1 MVEILSLEELGFG
14 DCRQLS
20 RRRLFFRFRCSFKL
34 YYRIYKQV
42 LSCIAYPSDEPKKVL
57 EYVVRRPVIDTGI
70 PQVPAEVRE

>member
-1 MVEILSLEELGFG
+1 MVEILSLKELRFG
-14 DCRQLS
+14 GCRHLS
-20 RRRLFFRFRCSFKL
+20 RRRLLFCFKCSFEL

-42 LSCIAYPSDEPKKVL
+42 LSCIAYPSDEPKEVL